1 MSTCVDYRN
10 MEVSIPTLPIP
21 ALSGVTLITYIR
33 HFKIMFISRR
43 LLTPVVY
50 SSHGSQSDLFEK
62 HAANHIIPCSDFQR
76 ASIILIVKAL
86 FCPCESPAHLPYLSS
101 STAVSLVYP
110 HRTCAVFQTG
120 QGYPC
125 LGAGGCCPS
134 PHLFSLWGSEALLS
148 LLPVKVPAQNFS
160 PPKILQYIYL

>member
-21 ALSGVTLITYIR
+21 ALSGVTLITCIR
-33 HFKIMFISRR
+33 HFKIVFISRR

-50 SSHGSQSDLFEK
+50 SSHSSQSDLFEK

-101 STAVSLVYP
+101 STGLSCLPSQDLCCLSNWPRISLP
-110 HRTCAVFQTG
+110 RG
-120 QGYPC
+120 
-125 LGAGGCCPS
+125 
-134 PHLFSLWGSEALLS
+134 WRM
-148 LLPVKVPAQNFS
+148 LP
-160 PPKILQYIYL
+160 